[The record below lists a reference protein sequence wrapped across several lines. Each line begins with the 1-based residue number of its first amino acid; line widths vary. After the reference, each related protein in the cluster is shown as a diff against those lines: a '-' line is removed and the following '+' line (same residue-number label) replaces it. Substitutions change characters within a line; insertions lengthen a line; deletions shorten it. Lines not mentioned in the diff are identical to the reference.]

1 MKNLRITVNGTA
13 YDVQVE
19 ELGGSS
25 APAASAPATAAP
37 APAPAAK
44 PAAPAGA
51 AGSVGNTDLLI
62 TWLFKITT
70 GADSKYYMASVIAIM
85 VFVVIAVISLII
97 YGLMPSVKNEEDF
110 Q

>member
-19 ELGGSS
+19 ELGGYS
-25 APAASAPATAAP
+25 APAASAPATA